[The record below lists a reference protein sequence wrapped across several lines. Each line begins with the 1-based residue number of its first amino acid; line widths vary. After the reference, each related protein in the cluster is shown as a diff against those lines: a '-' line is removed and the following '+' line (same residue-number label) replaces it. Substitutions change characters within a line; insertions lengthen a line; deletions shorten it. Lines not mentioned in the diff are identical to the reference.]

1 MKVACTQHRTVG
13 SGQGGSRE
21 GTMFYG
27 RKAVTR
33 DVSIALVAGSKN
45 DGYVLRNLRK

>member
-1 MKVACTQHRTVG
+1 MKVDVQHRTVG
-13 SGQGGSRE
+13 SRQGGSRE

-27 RKAVTR
+27 REAETR
-33 DVSIALVAGSKN
+33 NVSIALVIGSKN